1 MCGRYTLTTPIE
13 GIRQAFEVMS
23 SLNLAAR
30 YNIAPTQDVPVIRRR
45 KSGQK
50 SDGEKELAML
60 HWGLIP
66 SWSKDAGSAAR
77 LINGRSETLSEKPSF
92 RRAFAQRRCLL
103 PADGFYEW
111 KTVDG
116 AKQPYYIT
124 RADGE
129 VFAFAGLWESWQ
141 DPASQKIVESCCII
155 TTAAHPSI
163 AEIHHRMPVILPHAA
178 EGLWLDPKAGQQ
190 DLQDLLLPF
199 DDAPISSRPVS
210 RRVNKVVNDDAGLL
224 SVVDPSEFVEVS
236 EKKAKAATSKVDPSQ
251 GELF

>member
-45 KSGQK
+45 KG
-50 SDGEKELAML
+50 DGGKELAML

-111 KTVDG
+111 KTEDG

-124 RADGE
+124 RTDGE

-141 DPASQKIVESCCII
+141 DPVSHKTVESCCII
-155 TTAAHPSI
+155 TTSAHSSI
-163 AEIHHRMPVILPHAA
+163 AEIHHRMPVILPHGA
-178 EGLWLDPKAGQQ
+178 ERLWLDPQSEQK
-190 DLQDLLLPF
+190 DLQDLFLPF
-199 DDAPISSRPVS
+199 AETPISARPVS
-210 RRVNKVVNDDAGLL
+210 RRVNKVANDDAGLL
-224 SVVDPSEFVEVS
+224 SEPDPSEFAEPS
-236 EKKAKAATSKVDPSQ
+236 EKEKETASAKTKPAQ